1 MMKKSSSKKV
11 IVEKLNKAE
20 NFVKRVIADKYYS
33 GMEKDRLIGKV
44 WEEVN
49 KHLGQDQIGDRRH
62 LPPEY
67 TAAMAK
73 FLNYGK

>member
-1 MMKKSSSKKV
+1 MKTSSKKV
-11 IVEKLNKAE
+11 VVEKLNKAE
-20 NFVKRVIADKYYS
+20 NFVKKAIEKYNSFY
-33 GMEKDRLIGKV
+33 EKDRLIGKI

-49 KHLGQDQIGDRRH
+49 KKLGQDKIGDTRH

-67 TAAMAK
+67 TKAMAK